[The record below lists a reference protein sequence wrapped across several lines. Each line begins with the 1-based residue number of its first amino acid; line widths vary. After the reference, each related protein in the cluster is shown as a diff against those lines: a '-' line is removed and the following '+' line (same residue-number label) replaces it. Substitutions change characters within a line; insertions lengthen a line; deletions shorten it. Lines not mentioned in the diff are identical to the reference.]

1 MSVRKRTLILSAAAG
16 LVFATLSGESAQ
28 SAPETT
34 STMSP
39 NVSITGHP
47 VLQALMAA
55 NAGQA
60 QVMDLPIKSHTIAD
74 IAEKAAEAV
83 VNIEVDHQRSVA
95 GTSSTG
101 KGNPPGEDDI
111 FQFFFNGRQ
120 VTPREGVK
128 LPVRKARGS
137 GFIVR
142 QDGYLV
148 TNAHV
153 VNGAARIKVTLN
165 DKRSF
170 DAKTVG
176 TDTFSDLAVLKIE
189 ATGLP
194 VLEMGTSSTLRPGDF
209 AIAIGSPVGL
219 DHTVTLGIISA
230 VGRTMVDVNG
240 NINFIQTDAAINV
253 GNSGG
258 PLLNLKG
265 EVIGINT
272 AVRTDAQNIGFSIPI
287 DIAKNVATEL
297 IANRKISRPWL
308 GIGMETLDEHIVK
321 SLGLQDGLKGVLIS
335 KVWEGS
341 SAKNAGMEMGDVLQ
355 KIEGKAVSTP
365 KEVQDIVRA
374 SKVGQTLHFLLVR
387 HNAARAVPVT
397 IGEYPN
403 KNTRDE

>member
-1 MSVRKRTLILSAAAG
+1 MASLAAVLASASLASGPASQAATGPNEQDLGKAASV
-16 LVFATLSGESAQ
+16 
-28 SAPETT
+28 
-34 STMSP
+34 
-39 NVSITGHP
+39 TGHP
-47 VLQALMAA
+47 AVQALMAA
-55 NAGQA
+55 SEA
-60 QVMDLPIKSHTIAD
+60 QVTDVPIKSHTIAD
-74 IAEKAAEAV
+74 IAEKVAEAV
-83 VNIEVDHQRSVA
+83 VNIEVDHQLTAVSNA
-95 GTSSTG
+95 QPKQKMPFGFE
-101 KGNPPGEDDI
+101 EDM
-111 FQFFFNGRQ
+111 FQFFFNGKRVQ
-120 VTPREGVK
+120 PGEGGRM
-128 LPVRKARGS
+128 PVRKARGS

-142 QDGYLV
+142 QDGYLL

-153 VNGAARIKVTLN
+153 VQGASRIKVTLN

-170 DAKTVG
+170 DAKVVG

-194 VLEMGTSSTLRPGDF
+194 VIEMGTSSTLRPGDF

-258 PLLNLKG
+258 PLLNLRG

-287 DIAKNVATEL
+287 DIAKNVVTEL

-308 GIGMETLDEHIVK
+308 GIGMEQLDGPILK
-321 SLGLQDGLKGVLIS
+321 SLGLQETVKGVLVV
-335 KVWEGS
+335 KVWNGS
-341 SAKNAGMEMGDVLQ
+341 SAANAGVERGDVLQ
-355 KIEGKAVSTP
+355 KIEGKSVTTP

-374 SKVGQTLHFLLVR
+374 SKVGQTLHFMVLR
-387 HNAARAVPVT
+387 DHAAKAVPVT

-403 KNTRDE
+403 KSSQTDTE